1 MSRRIPDL
9 LLAAVAVV
17 AAAVLCAAQAAPA
30 PTVDRNQPIHLSAD
44 RADINEHTGV
54 SVFTGHVVLS
64 QGGMR
69 LWSDTLT
76 VHHDQQDKITRMV
89 AEGDPARFREQPKAQ
104 GRPITGSAR
113 RIDYDV
119 RAGIVVLEQDA
130 QLLQGKNRFQGP
142 RIEYDRDQD
151 VVKAGSAGGAGG
163 RVEITLQPKGSES
176 KPEAA
181 SGANPGANP
190 GTKPETKPAAKP
202 ETKPAAKPGGP
213 PATPAPSGS
222 AGP

>member
-1 MSRRIPDL
+1 MSRHIPDL
-9 LLAAVAVV
+9 LLAAVAV
-17 AAAVLCAAQAAPA
+17 AAAALYAAQAAPA
-30 PTVDRNQPIHLSAD
+30 PPVDRNQPIHLSAE

-76 VHHDQQDKITRMV
+76 VYHDPQDKITRMV
-89 AEGDPARFREQPKAQ
+89 AKGDPARFREQPKAQ

-113 RIDYDV
+113 RVDYDV

-151 VVKAGSAGGAGG
+151 VVKAGPAGGAGG
-163 RVEITLQPKGSES
+163 RVKITLQPKGSES
-176 KPEAA
+176 NPEAE
-181 SGANPGANP
+181 SVTKP
-190 GTKPETKPAAKP
+190 GTKPKAEP
-202 ETKPAAKPGGP
+202 EATPEATPGTKPGGP
-213 PATPAPSGS
+213 QGIPAPPEG

>member
-1 MSRRIPDL
+1 MSRRIPEL

-17 AAAVLCAAQAAPA
+17 AAALCTVQAAPA
-30 PTVDRNQPIHLSAD
+30 PPVDRNQPIHLSAD

-64 QGGMR
+64 QGGMQ

-89 AEGDPARFREQPKAQ
+89 AKGDPARFREQPKAQ

-163 RVEITLQPKGSES
+163 RVEITLQPKGAES
-176 KPEAA
+176 NPEAE
-181 SGANPGANP
+181 SVTKP
-190 GTKPETKPAAKP
+190 GTKPEAKSKATPKAKP
-202 ETKPAAKPGGP
+202 GTKPGGP
-213 PATPAPSGS
+213 PGTPAPPEG

>member
-1 MSRRIPDL
+1 MFRRIPDL

-17 AAAVLCAAQAAPA
+17 APALCAAQAAPA
-30 PTVDRNQPIHLSAD
+30 LPVDRSQPIHLSAE
-44 RADINEHTGV
+44 RADINDHTGV

-64 QGGMR
+64 QGSMR

-76 VHHDQQDKITRMV
+76 VYHDQQDKITRMV
-89 AEGDPARFREQPKAQ
+89 AEGNPARFREQPKVQ
-104 GRPITGSAR
+104 GQPITGSAR
-113 RIDYDV
+113 RVDYDV

-163 RVEITLQPKGSES
+163 RVEITLQPKGSKG
-176 KPEAA
+176 KPEAE
-181 SGANPGANP
+181 SGTKS
-190 GTKPETKPAAKP
+190 GTKPGTEPGVEP
-202 ETKPAAKPGGP
+202 GVEPGGP
-213 PATPAPSGS
+213 PGTPAPSEGV
-222 AGP
+222 GP